1 MTNDEVKALIEAG
14 IENAEVTVNGD
25 GSHFEA
31 IVVAEVFADMRPVK
45 RQQTVYSTVNEQIG
59 SGAIHALTIKA
70 FTASEWESAQKFQ
83 IARPS

>member
-14 IENAEVTVNGD
+14 IQNAEVIVNGD

-31 IVVAEVFADMRPVK
+31 IVVAELFSDMRPVK
-45 RQQTVYSTVNEQIG
+45 RQQTVYGTVNEQIA

-70 FTASEWESAQKFQ
+70 MTSAEWETAKKFQ
-83 IARPS
+83 VTGS